1 MNKPWNS
8 VKLYYHVKFHKK
20 GLSQTLWIDRI
31 PLITVMSFE
40 GHSWLITSSWSS
52 SELWNSILLSNSF
65 NSALTLITGSA
76 DNSFLYLFKVYKNS
90 KNLCIWYGNNQL
102 QNQLHKKA
110 RKCYTNKMIFHKL
123 FQGKVLS
130 LVILAAFKIIYCSSL
145 QLPKY
150 RKNIKN

>member
-1 MNKPWNS
+1 M
-8 VKLYYHVKFHKK
+8 
-20 GLSQTLWIDRI
+20 
-31 PLITVMSFE
+31 
-40 GHSWLITSSWSS
+40 
-52 SELWNSILLSNSF
+52 WNSIKKDFHKHYGLIESHWLLLWVLKATLDSSLHLGLLQNFGIQFCFQLVSSKNLNSE
-65 NSALTLITGSA
+65 LTLITGSA